1 MFCRFLYYRNLQ
13 NIYYYELPLR
23 MGSDDEGTDSEYEW
37 PSFAL
42 DCGRAMEAAV
52 KDHEEHQKFV
62 AEWVSAV

>member
-1 MFCRFLYYRNLQ
+1 
-13 NIYYYELPLR
+13 